1 MELSEKQAEFWN
13 SAVCRWNIKEGATRS
28 GKTYIDYY
36 WIAKRIINTKNEGLI
51 VLLGNTKGTLSRNI
65 IEPMRSIWGEKYV
78 GLIGSDNTIKLFGKK
93 CHALGADN
101 IAQVSKLQGAGIEY
115 CYGDEITTWHKGVFD
130 MLKSRLDKPHSVFD
144 GTCNPEGPNHW
155 LLQFLDSGADI
166 FRQHYTIY
174 DNPFLTPEFVKNL
187 EKEYAGSVYYDRYIL
202 GRWALAEGLV
212 YPMFSTE
219 KNVVHLDTDP
229 YGRYFVSIDYG
240 TINPTSMGLW
250 CFSGG
255 RAVRVREFYFDS
267 RKTARQLTDEEYYE
281 KLETLCSGHTI
292 ENVIIDPSAASFI
305 ETVRRHG
312 RFSVKKAKNNVLDG
326 IRITAG
332 FLADGRLAVSDVCQD
347 AIREFGEYCWDES
360 EPEDK
365 VLKTND
371 HAMDDI
377 RYFCNTV
384 MRKIC

>member
-1 MELSEKQAEFWN
+1 M
-13 SAVCRWNIKEGATRS
+13 
-28 GKTYIDYY
+28 
-36 WIAKRIINTKNEGLI
+36 
-51 VLLGNTKGTLSRNI
+51 
-65 IEPMRSIWGEKYV
+65 
-78 GLIGSDNTIKLFGKK
+78 
-93 CHALGADN
+93 
-101 IAQVSKLQGAGIEY
+101 
-115 CYGDEITTWHKGVFD
+115 
-130 MLKSRLDKPHSVFD
+130 
-144 GTCNPEGPNHW
+144 
-155 LLQFLDSGADI
+155 
-166 FRQHYTIY
+166 
-174 DNPFLTPEFVKNL
+174 
-187 EKEYAGSVYYDRYIL
+187 
-202 GRWALAEGLV
+202 
-212 YPMFSTE
+212 
-219 KNVVHLDTDP
+219 
-229 YGRYFVSIDYG
+229 SIDYG